1 MIKNFGNTRNSE
13 DDQSTVNGN
22 DYIDVARAYYNSTMY
37 DDGLQA
43 TEGIF
48 DTVLPVFNAIP
59 KVVNIAS
66 ALSVGGD
73 IESVHQDKEWVD
85 NVVKNIMLEQEKSF
99 IAREL
104 ILGKSVLIEI
114 QTEQENPV
122 DVDFPYN
129 LSYYSADEYDVISVG
144 QDIYYAKIK
153 GVQFVLNDEG
163 DGYEEV
169 DIEKIYIKNNE
180 TGEAKSYI
188 LDEDGNKQEEIT
200 YPDSKLPLVE
210 ITTTYDMKQLFF
222 SIDRYNEYESFI
234 RSILYLAGEPIIAG
248 IGLDRI
254 QKQAKEDMAKD
265 RMKKQKTLFT
275 RTETAKLQLLEINGS
290 SAKVMIEKQHGIV
303 ENIIKDYP
311 EYSISEV
318 LSGSNVSEETTRIR
332 LTEILSR
339 VTELR
344 RNLERGFN
352 KVIGIIAFLD
362 GKDEEERYITL
373 GDMVDVNMKDILDN
387 AVTAYTN
394 GLISRKSAMAQ
405 IKEMFINEDVEAE
418 FNEVV
423 KEEEEKAR
431 KAQEMAQ
438 AQGGEEN
445 GNNNRQGK
453 DDSSVTG

>member
-73 IESVHQDKEWVD
+73 IESVNQDKEWVD

-200 YPDSKLPLVE
+200 YPDGKLPLVE

-418 FNEVV
+418 FNEVI
-423 KEEEEKAR
+423 KEEEEKAK

-445 GNNNRQGK
+445 GNDNRQGK

>member
-1 MIKNFGNTRNSE
+1 MIKNFGNIRNSE

-22 DYIDVARAYYNSTMY
+22 PYIDVARAYYNSTMY

-48 DTVLPVFNAIP
+48 DNVLPVFNAIP

-85 NVVKNIMLEQEKSF
+85 NVVKNIMLEQEKAF

-104 ILGKSVLIEI
+104 ILGKSVLIEV

-129 LSYYSADEYDVISVG
+129 LSYYSSDEYELISVG
-144 QDIYYAKIK
+144 QDIYQAKIS
-153 GVQFVLNDEG
+153 GVKFVLND
-163 DGYEEV
+163 DGTEYTEV
-169 DIEKIYIKNNE
+169 EVEKVYIKNNE

-188 LDEDGNKQEEIT
+188 VDENGDKQEEIT
-200 YPDSKLPLVE
+200 YPDGKLPLVE

-290 SAKVMIEKQHGIV
+290 SARVMIEKQHGIV

-318 LSGSNVSEETTRIR
+318 LSGSNVSEQTTRIR

-352 KVIGIIAFLD
+352 KVIGVIAFLE

-405 IKEMFINEDVEAE
+405 IKEMFINEDYETE
-418 FNEVV
+418 LNEVIR
-423 KEEEEKAR
+423 EEEEKA
-431 KAQEMAQ
+431 KKAQ

-445 GNNNRQGK
+445 GNNNKQGA
-453 DDSSVTG
+453 DDSSIAE

>member
-1 MIKNFGNTRNSE
+1 MIKNFGNVRNSE
-13 DDQSTVNGN
+13 DDQSTINGN

-48 DTVLPVFNAIP
+48 DNVLPVFNAIP

-73 IESVHQDKEWVD
+73 IEAVHPDKEWVD

-104 ILGKSVLIEI
+104 ILGKSVLIEV

-129 LSYYSADEYDVISVG
+129 LSYYSADEYELISVG
-144 QDIYYAKIK
+144 QDIYQAKIS
-153 GVQFVLNDEG
+153 GVKFVLNDEG
-163 DGYEEV
+163 TEYTEV
-169 DIEKIYIKNNE
+169 EIEKVYIKNNE
-180 TGEAKSYI
+180 TGEAKSYVV
-188 LDEDGNKQEEIT
+188 DENGDTQEEIT
-200 YPDSKLPLVE
+200 YPDGKLPLVE

-290 SAKVMIEKQHGIV
+290 SARVMIEKQHGIV

-352 KVIGIIAFLD
+352 KIIGVIAFLD

-373 GDMVDVNMKDILDN
+373 GDMVDTNMKDILDN
-387 AVTAYTN
+387 VVTAYTN

-405 IKEMFINEDVEAE
+405 IKEMFINEDYEEELAE
-418 FNEVV
+418 VL
-423 KEEEEKAR
+423 KEEEGKA
-431 KAQEMAQ
+431 KLTQDTSAE
-438 AQGGEEN
+438 QGGDGN
-445 GNNNRQGK
+445 GNSEQGN
-453 DDSSVTG
+453 DDGAIKE

>member
-1 MIKNFGNTRNSE
+1 MIKNFGNIRNSE

-22 DYIDVARAYYNSTMY
+22 PYIDVARAYYNSTMY

-85 NVVKNIMLEQEKSF
+85 NVVKNIMLEQEKAF

-129 LSYYSADEYDVISVG
+129 LSYYSSDEYELISVG
-144 QDIYYAKIK
+144 QDIYQAKIS
-153 GVQFVLNDEG
+153 GVKFVLND
-163 DGYEEV
+163 DGTEYTEV
-169 DIEKIYIKNNE
+169 EVEKVYIKNNE
-180 TGEAKSYI
+180 TGEAKSYVV
-188 LDEDGNKQEEIT
+188 DENGDKQEEIT
-200 YPDSKLPLVE
+200 YPDGKLPLVE

-290 SAKVMIEKQHGIV
+290 SARVMIEKQHGIV

-352 KVIGIIAFLD
+352 KVIGVIAFLE

-405 IKEMFINEDVEAE
+405 IKEMFINEDVETE

-431 KAQEMAQ
+431 KAQEMMQ

-445 GNNNRQGK
+445 GNNNKQGT
-453 DDSSVTG
+453 DDSSITE

>member
-1 MIKNFGNTRNSE
+1 MIKNFGNIRNSE
-13 DDQSTVNGN
+13 DDQSTINGN

-48 DTVLPVFNAIP
+48 DNVLPVFNAIP

-73 IESVHQDKEWVD
+73 IESVHPDKEWVD

-104 ILGKSVLIEI
+104 ILGKSVLIEV

-129 LSYYSADEYDVISVG
+129 LSYYSADEYELISVG
-144 QDIYYAKIK
+144 QDIYQAKIA
-153 GVQFVLNDEG
+153 GVKFVLNDEG
-163 DGYEEV
+163 TEYTEV
-169 DIEKIYIKNNE
+169 EIEKVYIKNNE
-180 TGEAKSYI
+180 TGEAKSYVI
-188 LDEDGNKQEEIT
+188 DENGDKQEEIT
-200 YPDSKLPLVE
+200 YPDGKLPLVE

-352 KVIGIIAFLD
+352 KVIGVIAFLD

-373 GDMVDVNMKDILDN
+373 GDMVDTNMKDILDN
-387 AVTAYTN
+387 VVTAYTN

-405 IKEMFINEDVEAE
+405 IKEMFINEDYEEELAE
-418 FNEVV
+418 VL
-423 KEEEEKAR
+423 KEEEEKA
-431 KAQEMAQ
+431 KLTQDTSAE
-438 AQGGEEN
+438 QGGDGN
-445 GNNNRQGK
+445 GNSEQGN
-453 DDSSVTG
+453 DDGAIKE

>member
-114 QTEQENPV
+114 QTEQENPI

-200 YPDSKLPLVE
+200 YPDGKLPLVE

-339 VTELR
+339 VAELR

-418 FNEVV
+418 FNEVI
-423 KEEEEKAR
+423 KEEEEKAK

-445 GNNNRQGK
+445 GNDNGQGK

>member
-1 MIKNFGNTRNSE
+1 MIKNFGNIRNSE
-13 DDQSTVNGN
+13 DDQSTINGN

-48 DTVLPVFNAIP
+48 DNVLPVFNAIP

-73 IESVHQDKEWVD
+73 IESVHSDKEWVD

-104 ILGKSVLIEI
+104 ILGKSVLIEV

-129 LSYYSADEYDVISVG
+129 LSYYSADEYELISVG
-144 QDIYYAKIK
+144 QDIYQAKIS
-153 GVQFVLNDEG
+153 GVKFVLNDEG
-163 DGYEEV
+163 TEYTEV
-169 DIEKIYIKNNE
+169 EIEKVYIKNNE
-180 TGEAKSYI
+180 TGEAKSYVV
-188 LDEDGNKQEEIT
+188 DENGDKQEEIT
-200 YPDSKLPLVE
+200 YPDGKLPLVE

-352 KVIGIIAFLD
+352 KIIGVIAFLD

-373 GDMVDVNMKDILDN
+373 GDMVDTNMKDILDN
-387 AVTAYTN
+387 VVTAYTN

-405 IKEMFINEDVEAE
+405 IKEMFINEDYEEELAE
-418 FNEVV
+418 VL
-423 KEEEEKAR
+423 KEEEEKA
-431 KAQEMAQ
+431 KLTQDTSAE
-438 AQGGEEN
+438 QGGDGS
-445 GNNNRQGK
+445 GNSEQGN
-453 DDSSVTG
+453 DDGAIKE

>member
-1 MIKNFGNTRNSE
+1 MIKNFGNIRNSE
-13 DDQSTVNGN
+13 DDQSTINGN

-48 DTVLPVFNAIP
+48 DNVLPVFNAIP

-73 IESVHQDKEWVD
+73 IESVHPDKEWVD

-104 ILGKSVLIEI
+104 ILGKSVLIEV

-129 LSYYSADEYDVISVG
+129 LSYYSADEYELISVG
-144 QDIYYAKIK
+144 QDIYQAKIA
-153 GVQFVLNDEG
+153 GVKFVLND
-163 DGYEEV
+163 DGTEYTEV
-169 DIEKIYIKNNE
+169 EIEKVYIKNNE
-180 TGEAKSYI
+180 TGEAKSYVI
-188 LDEDGNKQEEIT
+188 DENGDKQEEIT
-200 YPDSKLPLVE
+200 YPDGKLPLVE

-352 KVIGIIAFLD
+352 KVIGVIAFLD

-373 GDMVDVNMKDILDN
+373 GDMVDTNMKDILDN
-387 AVTAYTN
+387 VVTAYTN

-405 IKEMFINEDVEAE
+405 IKEMFINEDYEEELAE
-418 FNEVV
+418 VL
-423 KEEEEKAR
+423 KEEEEKA
-431 KAQEMAQ
+431 KLTQDTSAE
-438 AQGGEEN
+438 QGGDGN
-445 GNNNRQGK
+445 GNSEQGN
-453 DDSSVTG
+453 DDGAIKE

>member
-1 MIKNFGNTRNSE
+1 MIKNFGNIRNSE
-13 DDQSTVNGN
+13 DDQSTINGN

-48 DTVLPVFNAIP
+48 DNVLPVFNAIP

-73 IESVHQDKEWVD
+73 IESVHPDKEWVD

-129 LSYYSADEYDVISVG
+129 LSYYSADEYELISVG
-144 QDIYYAKIK
+144 QDIYQAKIA
-153 GVQFVLNDEG
+153 GVKFVLNDEG
-163 DGYEEV
+163 TEYTEV
-169 DIEKIYIKNNE
+169 EIEKVYIKNNE
-180 TGEAKSYI
+180 TGEAKSYVI
-188 LDEDGNKQEEIT
+188 DENGDTQEEIT
-200 YPDSKLPLVE
+200 YPDGKLPLVE

-352 KVIGIIAFLD
+352 KVIGVIAFLD

-373 GDMVDVNMKDILDN
+373 GDMVDTNMKDILDN
-387 AVTAYTN
+387 VVTAYTN

-405 IKEMFINEDVEAE
+405 IKEMFINEDYEEELAE
-418 FNEVV
+418 VL
-423 KEEEEKAR
+423 KEEEEKA
-431 KAQEMAQ
+431 KLTQDISAE
-438 AQGGEEN
+438 QGGDGN
-445 GNNNRQGK
+445 GNSEQGN
-453 DDSSVTG
+453 DDGAIKE

>member
-1 MIKNFGNTRNSE
+1 MIKNFGNIRNSE

-22 DYIDVARAYYNSTMY
+22 PYIDVARAYYNSTMY

-73 IESVHQDKEWVD
+73 IESVYQDKEWVD
-85 NVVKNIMLEQEKSF
+85 NVVKNIMLEQEKAF

-104 ILGKSVLIEI
+104 ILGKSVLIEV
-114 QTEQENPV
+114 QAEQENPV

-129 LSYYSADEYDVISVG
+129 LSYYSSDEYELISVG
-144 QDIYYAKIK
+144 QDIYQAKIS
-153 GVQFVLNDEG
+153 GVKFVLND
-163 DGYEEV
+163 DGTEYTEV
-169 DIEKIYIKNNE
+169 EVEKVYIKNNE

-188 LDEDGNKQEEIT
+188 VDENGDKQEEIT
-200 YPDSKLPLVE
+200 YPDGKLPLVE

-352 KVIGIIAFLD
+352 KVIGVIAFLE

-405 IKEMFINEDVEAE
+405 IKEMFINEDYETE
-418 FNEVV
+418 FNEVIR
-423 KEEEEKAR
+423 EEEEKAK
-431 KAQEMAQ
+431 KAQT
-438 AQGGEEN
+438 QGGEEN
-445 GNNNRQGK
+445 GNNNKQGA
-453 DDSSVTG
+453 DDSSITE

>member
-129 LSYYSADEYDVISVG
+129 LSYYSADEYDVMSVG

-200 YPDSKLPLVE
+200 YPDGKLPLVE

-418 FNEVV
+418 FNEVI
-423 KEEEEKAR
+423 KEEEEKA
-431 KAQEMAQ
+431 KKVQEMTQ

-445 GNNNRQGK
+445 GNDNRQGK

>member
-1 MIKNFGNTRNSE
+1 MIKNFGNIRNSE

-22 DYIDVARAYYNSTMY
+22 PYIDVARAYYNSTMY

-85 NVVKNIMLEQEKSF
+85 NVVKNIMLEQEKAF

-129 LSYYSADEYDVISVG
+129 LSYYSSDEYELISVG
-144 QDIYYAKIK
+144 QDIYQAKIS
-153 GVQFVLNDEG
+153 GVKFVLND
-163 DGYEEV
+163 DGTEYTEV
-169 DIEKIYIKNNE
+169 EVEKVYIKNNE

-188 LDEDGNKQEEIT
+188 VDENGDKQEEIT
-200 YPDSKLPLVE
+200 YPDGKLPLVE

-290 SAKVMIEKQHGIV
+290 SARVMIEKQHGIV

-352 KVIGIIAFLD
+352 KVIGVIAFLE

-405 IKEMFINEDVEAE
+405 IKEMFINEDYETE

-423 KEEEEKAR
+423 KEEEEKAK

-445 GNNNRQGK
+445 GNNNKQGA
-453 DDSSVTG
+453 DDSSITE

>member
-153 GVQFVLNDEG
+153 GIQFVLNDEG

-200 YPDSKLPLVE
+200 YPDGKLPLVE

-418 FNEVV
+418 FNEVI
-423 KEEEEKAR
+423 KEEEEKAK

-445 GNNNRQGK
+445 GNDNRQGK
-453 DDSSVTG
+453 DNSSVTG

>member
-1 MIKNFGNTRNSE
+1 MIKNFGNIRNSE
-13 DDQSTVNGN
+13 DDQSTINGN

-48 DTVLPVFNAIP
+48 DNVLPVFNAIP

-73 IESVHQDKEWVD
+73 IESVHPDKEWVD

-104 ILGKSVLIEI
+104 ILGKSVLIEV

-129 LSYYSADEYDVISVG
+129 LSYYSADEYELISVG
-144 QDIYYAKIK
+144 QDIYQAKIS
-153 GVQFVLNDEG
+153 GVKFVLNDEG
-163 DGYEEV
+163 TEYTEV
-169 DIEKIYIKNNE
+169 EIEKVYIKNNE
-180 TGEAKSYI
+180 TGEAKSYVV
-188 LDEDGNKQEEIT
+188 DENGDKQEEIT
-200 YPDSKLPLVE
+200 YPDGKLPLVE

-352 KVIGIIAFLD
+352 KVIGVIAFLD

-373 GDMVDVNMKDILDN
+373 GDMVDTNMKDILDN
-387 AVTAYTN
+387 VVTAYTN

-405 IKEMFINEDVEAE
+405 IKEMFINEDYEEELAE
-418 FNEVV
+418 VL
-423 KEEEEKAR
+423 KEEEEKA
-431 KAQEMAQ
+431 KLTQDTSAE
-438 AQGGEEN
+438 QGGDGS
-445 GNNNRQGK
+445 GNSEQGN
-453 DDSSVTG
+453 DDGAIKE

>member
-1 MIKNFGNTRNSE
+1 MIKNFGNIRNSE

-22 DYIDVARAYYNSTMY
+22 PYIDVARAYYNSTMY

-48 DTVLPVFNAIP
+48 DNVLPVFNAIP

-85 NVVKNIMLEQEKSF
+85 NVVKNIMLEQEKAF

-104 ILGKSVLIEI
+104 ILGKSVLIEV

-129 LSYYSADEYDVISVG
+129 LSYYSSDEYELISVG
-144 QDIYYAKIK
+144 QDIYQAKIS
-153 GVQFVLNDEG
+153 GVKFVLND
-163 DGYEEV
+163 DGTEYTEV
-169 DIEKIYIKNNE
+169 EVEKVYIKNNE

-188 LDEDGNKQEEIT
+188 VDENGDKQEEIT
-200 YPDSKLPLVE
+200 YPDGKLPLVE

-290 SAKVMIEKQHGIV
+290 SARVMIEKQHGIV

-318 LSGSNVSEETTRIR
+318 LSGSNVSEQTTRIR

-352 KVIGIIAFLD
+352 KVIGVIAFLE

-405 IKEMFINEDVEAE
+405 IKEMFINEDYETE
-418 FNEVV
+418 LNEVIR
-423 KEEEEKAR
+423 EEEEKAK
-431 KAQEMAQ
+431 KAQT
-438 AQGGEEN
+438 QGGEEN
-445 GNNNRQGK
+445 GNNNKQGT
-453 DDSSVTG
+453 DDSSITE

>member
-1 MIKNFGNTRNSE
+1 MIKNFGNIRNSE
-13 DDQSTVNGN
+13 DDQSTINGN

-48 DTVLPVFNAIP
+48 DNVLPVFNAIP

-73 IESVHQDKEWVD
+73 IESVHPDKEWVD

-122 DVDFPYN
+122 DVDFLYN
-129 LSYYSADEYDVISVG
+129 LSYYSADEYELISVG
-144 QDIYYAKIK
+144 QDIYQAKIA
-153 GVQFVLNDEG
+153 GVKFVLNDEG
-163 DGYEEV
+163 TEYTEV
-169 DIEKIYIKNNE
+169 EIEKVYIKNNE
-180 TGEAKSYI
+180 TGEAKSYVI
-188 LDEDGNKQEEIT
+188 DENGDTQEEIT
-200 YPDSKLPLVE
+200 YPDGKLPLVE

-352 KVIGIIAFLD
+352 KVIGVIAFLD

-373 GDMVDVNMKDILDN
+373 GDMVDTNMKDILDN
-387 AVTAYTN
+387 VVTAYTN

-405 IKEMFINEDVEAE
+405 IKEMFINEDYEEELAE
-418 FNEVV
+418 VL
-423 KEEEEKAR
+423 KEEEEKA
-431 KAQEMAQ
+431 KLTQDTSAE
-438 AQGGEEN
+438 QGGDGN
-445 GNNNRQGK
+445 GNSEQGN
-453 DDSSVTG
+453 DDGAIKE

>member
-200 YPDSKLPLVE
+200 YPDGKLPLVE

-394 GLISRKSAMAQ
+394 GLISRKSAMSQ

-418 FNEVV
+418 FNEVI
-423 KEEEEKAR
+423 KEEEEKAK

-445 GNNNRQGK
+445 GNDNRQGK
-453 DDSSVTG
+453 DDSSATG

>member
-1 MIKNFGNTRNSE
+1 MIKNFGNIRNSE

-22 DYIDVARAYYNSTMY
+22 PYIDVARAYYNSTMY

-85 NVVKNIMLEQEKSF
+85 NVVKNIMLEQEKAF

-114 QTEQENPV
+114 QAEQENPV

-129 LSYYSADEYDVISVG
+129 LSYYSSDEYELISVG
-144 QDIYYAKIK
+144 QDIYQAKIS
-153 GVQFVLNDEG
+153 GVKFVLND
-163 DGYEEV
+163 DGTEYTEV
-169 DIEKIYIKNNE
+169 EVEKVYIKNNE

-188 LDEDGNKQEEIT
+188 VDENGDKQEEIT
-200 YPDSKLPLVE
+200 YPDGKLPLVE

-352 KVIGIIAFLD
+352 KVIGVIAFLD

-405 IKEMFINEDVEAE
+405 IKEMFINEDYETE
-418 FNEVV
+418 FNEVIR
-423 KEEEEKAR
+423 EEEEKAK
-431 KAQEMAQ
+431 KAQT
-438 AQGGEEN
+438 QGGEEN
-445 GNNNRQGK
+445 GNNNKQGA
-453 DDSSVTG
+453 DDSSITE